1 MDQLAMKERNLEME
15 SLLMFN
21 ALECKLILNAL
32 EGKRDP
38 NKNKKQQK
46 ARKRA
51 NAAKKSN
58 SKNRKR

>member
-1 MDQLAMKERNLEME
+1 MKERNLEME
-15 SLLMFN
+15 SLLM
-21 ALECKLILNAL
+21 LKYL

>member
-15 SLLMFN
+15 SLLM
-21 ALECKLILNAL
+21 LKSL

-38 NKNKKQQK
+38 KKQQK

-58 SKNRKR
+58 SKNRKQWKRFSFCY

>member
-1 MDQLAMKERNLEME
+1 MDQLAMKELNLEIV
-15 SLLMFN
+15 SLLM
-21 ALECKLILNAL
+21 LKSL

-46 ARKRA
+46 TRKRA

>member
-15 SLLMFN
+15 SLLM
-21 ALECKLILNAL
+21 LKSL

-38 NKNKKQQK
+38 KKNKKQQK

-58 SKNRKR
+58 SKNRKQ

>member
-15 SLLMFN
+15 SLLM
-21 ALECKLILNAL
+21 LNSL

-38 NKNKKQQK
+38 KKNKKQQK

>member
-1 MDQLAMKERNLEME
+1 MDQLAMRERNLEME
-15 SLLMFN
+15 SLLMLKF
-21 ALECKLILNAL
+21 L